1 MKQLL
6 VLLCGLIAATSS
18 PAATLD
24 LQLVDAGGT
33 PVSDAVVTVATGR
46 SIPAGFQFPG
56 GSTMR
61 QQNIMFVP
69 HTLIV
74 PVGATVGFPNFDRV
88 RHHVYSFSKPARFEL
103 KLFGRDQT
111 RSFRFTSSRAVAIGC
126 NIHDRMSG
134 YIKVVDT
141 PFAGLSGNDGRIR
154 IAGLPEAPVK
164 VIVWHPQLR
173 AGGNELAVQLAPN
186 GAAHRIVLDLR
197 R

>member
-111 RSFRFTSSRAVAIGC
+111 RSFRFTSPGAVAIGC

-173 AGGNELAVQLAPN
+173 AVGNELALQIAPY